1 MDSTEIVLAIIS
13 VLGTISSIL
22 FAYLA
27 FKRSNKQEHK
37 DEGKNEGVM
46 LSEIGYIKSS
56 IDRIEK
62 SLNHL
67 EERYTDL
74 SNRLV
79 KVEESTK
86 NAHKRITELH
96 DEIKGGANHEQI
108 MNEILLNVLS
118 CVVTAVVIPL
128 ITLLGSKL
136 IKWISSKIDNE
147 KTEKYITEATTI
159 VLDAVKCVFQTYVEA
174 LKKEGNFGKDAQL
187 IALNKAK
194 DIVLSQ
200 LSEDIKNYIKTNF
213 GDVDTW
219 ITTQIEAS
227 INTLKNKK

>member
-1 MDSTEIVLAIIS
+1 MDSLDIVLTVIS
-13 VLGTISSIL
+13 VMGTVSSIH

-27 FKRSNKQEHK
+27 FKKGERSSHK

-67 EERYTDL
+67 EERYTEL

-96 DEIKGGANHEQI
+96 QEIKGGNANE
-108 MNEILLNVLS
+108 
-118 CVVTAVVIPL
+118 
-128 ITLLGSKL
+128 
-136 IKWISSKIDNE
+136 
-147 KTEKYITEATTI
+147 
-159 VLDAVKCVFQTYVEA
+159 
-174 LKKEGNFGKDAQL
+174 
-187 IALNKAK
+187 
-194 DIVLSQ
+194 
-200 LSEDIKNYIKTNF
+200 
-213 GDVDTW
+213 
-219 ITTQIEAS
+219 
-227 INTLKNKK
+227 

>member
-1 MDSTEIVLAIIS
+1 MDSTEIVLTIIS

-96 DEIKGGANHEQI
+96 DEI
-108 MNEILLNVLS
+108 
-118 CVVTAVVIPL
+118 IPL

-159 VLDAVKCVFQTYVEA
+159 VLDAVKCVFQIYVEA

-194 DIVLSQ
+194 DIVLTQ
-200 LSEDIKNYIKTNF
+200 LSEDIKDYINKNF

-219 ITTQIEAS
+219 INTQIEAS
-227 INTLKNKK
+227 INTLKNVSMKA

>member
-1 MDSTEIVLAIIS
+1 MDSTEIVLTIIS

-96 DEIKGGANHEQI
+96 DEIKGGANHEW
-108 MNEILLNVLS
+108 
-118 CVVTAVVIPL
+118 IPL

-147 KTEKYITEATTI
+147 KTEKYLTEATTI

-200 LSEDIKNYIKTNF
+200 LSEDIKKYIKTNF

-219 ITTQIEAS
+219 INTQIEAS
-227 INTLKNKK
+227 INTLKTTSASKWRH

>member
-1 MDSTEIVLAIIS
+1 MDSTDIVLTVIS
-13 VLGTISSIL
+13 VMGTLSSIL

-27 FKRSNKQEHK
+27 FKRGNKQEHK

-67 EERYTDL
+67 EERYADL

-96 DEIKGGANHEQI
+96 DEMKGAN
-108 MNEILLNVLS
+108 
-118 CVVTAVVIPL
+118 
-128 ITLLGSKL
+128 
-136 IKWISSKIDNE
+136 
-147 KTEKYITEATTI
+147 
-159 VLDAVKCVFQTYVEA
+159 
-174 LKKEGNFGKDAQL
+174 
-187 IALNKAK
+187 
-194 DIVLSQ
+194 
-200 LSEDIKNYIKTNF
+200 
-213 GDVDTW
+213 
-219 ITTQIEAS
+219 
-227 INTLKNKK
+227 NT

>member
-1 MDSTEIVLAIIS
+1 MDSTEIVLTIIS

-27 FKRSNKQEHK
+27 FKRGNKQEHK

-96 DEIKGGANHEQI
+96 DEIKGGANHE
-108 MNEILLNVLS
+108 
-118 CVVTAVVIPL
+118 
-128 ITLLGSKL
+128 
-136 IKWISSKIDNE
+136 
-147 KTEKYITEATTI
+147 
-159 VLDAVKCVFQTYVEA
+159 
-174 LKKEGNFGKDAQL
+174 
-187 IALNKAK
+187 
-194 DIVLSQ
+194 
-200 LSEDIKNYIKTNF
+200 
-213 GDVDTW
+213 
-219 ITTQIEAS
+219 
-227 INTLKNKK
+227 

>member
-1 MDSTEIVLAIIS
+1 MDSTEIVLTIIS

-67 EERYTDL
+67 EERYTEL

-96 DEIKGGANHEQI
+96 DEIKGGANHEWD
-108 MNEILLNVLS
+108 
-118 CVVTAVVIPL
+118 TF
-128 ITLLGSKL
+128 LLGSKL

-219 ITTQIEAS
+219 ITTQIEAN
-227 INTLKNKK
+227 INTLKTSWLWKNFLIFNGNWRRFLSEN

>member
-1 MDSTEIVLAIIS
+1 MDSTEIVLTIIS

-27 FKRSNKQEHK
+27 FKRSNKLEHK

-67 EERYTDL
+67 EERYTEL

-79 KVEESTK
+79 RVEESTK

-96 DEIKGGANHEQI
+96 DEIKGGANHEWDTFKCFK
-108 MNEILLNVLS
+108 LRRY
-118 CVVTAVVIPL
+118 
-128 ITLLGSKL
+128 GS
-136 IKWISSKIDNE
+136 
-147 KTEKYITEATTI
+147 
-159 VLDAVKCVFQTYVEA
+159 
-174 LKKEGNFGKDAQL
+174 
-187 IALNKAK
+187 
-194 DIVLSQ
+194 
-200 LSEDIKNYIKTNF
+200 
-213 GDVDTW
+213 
-219 ITTQIEAS
+219 
-227 INTLKNKK
+227 